1 MKKLLLLLIRVCSQV
16 GRQQRENVYFHCTIT
31 AVVILIRR
39 PRKATSS
46 VSTGC
51 KPSLTAC
58 RSGHPITRKT
68 YSGFVCMSMKVR
80 LCTLVVFLFFFAFH
94 HSYDCLSVCIVF
106 TQIGNTV
113 SCHHPEL
120 KKHLLVQKYYLNF
133 ANY

>member
-58 RSGHPITRKT
+58 RSGHPNEED
-68 YSGFVCMSMKVR
+68 
-80 LCTLVVFLFFFAFH
+80 LFQIFFHVNESEAVH
-94 HSYDCLSVCIVF
+94 I
-106 TQIGNTV
+106 
-113 SCHHPEL
+113 SCFP
-120 KKHLLVQKYYLNF
+120 LLL
-133 ANY
+133 